1 MATTGL
7 ERRDP
12 ADLRNRAVRLLESFF
27 SSDGENARR
36 VVFRQAFGEVTPDP
50 CNQVRFSGSVAEFAA
65 EAVDKLIAFG
75 GAGRGR
81 HYLSLLLATMR
92 EIRGRQ
98 TYPDYYELQ
107 AEFDA
112 QCALPTREEEQRYLT
127 RVIGEVEEKARLYSP
142 LHGTGHTR
150 AAREKAASSLLRA
163 WREDPDLALLRH
175 NSRARDAADHPV
187 QHREYDDILAAFAEV
202 RRAALLGAP
211 GSGKSTTLRKLA
223 LELATRAR
231 EDPNAAL
238 PLPAALGDWRGDEP
252 LADFLPVRR
261 PRLAGP
267 PKR

>member
-36 VVFRQAFGEVTPDP
+36 VVFRQAFGEMAPNP
-50 CNQVRFSGSVAEFAA
+50 SNRIRFSAPVAEFAA

-98 TYPDYYELQ
+98 TDPDYYELQ

-127 RVIGEVEEKARLYSP
+127 RLIEEIGEKARLYSP
-142 LHGTGHTR
+142 LHGIGHTR
-150 AAREKAASSLLRA
+150 PAREKAESSLLRA
-163 WREDPDLALLRH
+163 WRDDPDLALLRH
-175 NSRARDAADHPV
+175 SSRSRGTNPSPKVARPWGG
-187 QHREYDDILAAFAEV
+187 RFAV
-202 RRAALLGAP
+202 WVWIRGQ
-211 GSGKSTTLRKLA
+211 GSA
-223 LELATRAR
+223 
-231 EDPNAAL
+231 
-238 PLPAALGDWRGDEP
+238 
-252 LADFLPVRR
+252 
-261 PRLAGP
+261 
-267 PKR
+267 